1 VNAARNSANAPR
13 LPGFGL
19 VTHAVLRP
27 HRNPVHTG
35 STRIE
40 VRWTRVDRR
49 MATKA
54 FHQAREW
61 DRRTHVAGRHG
72 GRLGHVAL
80 QVLHC
85 LIFDFLSFKT
95 GRLDPSYEAIAAK
108 ANLARSTVAEALKR
122 LRTSGILHWLRRCE
136 ETYED
141 GRYVLRQVSNAYAV
155 LPPSLWRHAGIL
167 APEAPTPAPGTW
179 GDHPPLPDV
188 ASQAAEVIRA
198 GAGDAPLLRLLDLEP
213 ADSLDKALLN
223 LGRGLAKRA
232 ES

>member
-1 VNAARNSANAPR
+1 MNAARSSASPR
-13 LPGFGL
+13 LLPGFGL
-19 VTHAVLRP
+19 VKDADFRP
-27 HRNPVHTG
+27 HRYPVHTG
-35 STRIE
+35 STRLE

-49 MATKA
+49 MATKV

-72 GRLGHVAL
+72 GRLGHAAL

-122 LRTSGILHWLRRCE
+122 LRASGILHWLRRCE
-136 ETYED
+136 ESYED

-155 LPPSLWRHAGIL
+155 LPPSLWRQVGIL

-179 GDHPPLPDV
+179 GDHPPMPDV
-188 ASQAAEVIRA
+188 ATQAAELIRA
-198 GAGDAPLLRLLDLEP
+198 GAGDGPLLRLLDLRP
-213 ADSLDKALLN
+213 ADSLDEALLN
-223 LGRGLAKRA
+223 LGRRLAERA

>member
-1 VNAARNSANAPR
+1 MNAARSSREPTRFARFWPRHARGPQATSLPCPCWINSPR
-13 LPGFGL
+13 GALDARRSQGWLP
-19 VTHAVLRP
+19 
-27 HRNPVHTG
+27 
-35 STRIE
+35 S
-40 VRWTRVDRR
+40 
-49 MATKA
+49 A

-72 GRLGHVAL
+72 GRLGHAAL

-122 LRTSGILHWLRRCE
+122 LRASGILHWLRRCE
-136 ETYED
+136 ESYED

-167 APEAPTPAPGTW
+167 APEAPTLLQAPGAITRPCRTW
-179 GDHPPLPDV
+179 P
-188 ASQAAEVIRA
+188 AR
-198 GAGDAPLLRLLDLEP
+198 LR
-213 ADSLDKALLN
+213 
-223 LGRGLAKRA
+223 R
-232 ES
+232 